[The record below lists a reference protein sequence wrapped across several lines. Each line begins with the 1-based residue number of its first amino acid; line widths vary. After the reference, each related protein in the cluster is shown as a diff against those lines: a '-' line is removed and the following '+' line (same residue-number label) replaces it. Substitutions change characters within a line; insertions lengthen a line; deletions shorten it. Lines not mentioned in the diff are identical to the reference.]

1 MNKEKQIEVLED
13 LKSYVNE
20 DWDEYEYAD
29 DIKDAN
35 VALDVAIALIKSSNV
50 VGTLTINNKRYI
62 VLEGQESQISWVD
75 GGKKNMLYQLRTG
88 DVILCENK
96 PLDQTNAYLIVY
108 DTDNGFGLWC
118 LGCGEA
124 LGFYGDDVEKM
135 KTDI

>member
-29 DIKDAN
+29 DIKNAN

-62 VLEGQESQISWVD
+62 VLEGQETHIS
-75 GGKKNMLYQLRTG
+75 
-88 DVILCENK
+88 C
-96 PLDQTNAYLIVY
+96 
-108 DTDNGFGLWC
+108 F
-118 LGCGEA
+118 
-124 LGFYGDDVEKM
+124 
-135 KTDI
+135 